1 MVFPE
6 CYVLRIELNRVLPN
20 RLQNH
25 PQPADRLKCSTHIS
39 HQSVSWIYN
48 LPIEVLPWVFW
59 RLHHVEIN
67 PILIFLWNSIG
78 LERLEH
84 FWNVS
89 WNVFG
94 WGFRVILKHLLV
106 IWRHISLNVIKS
118 SCCWS
123 LFRLFDIGR
132 QTLIW
137 LKFKK
142 SHFEI
147 EIYTMNIIPLSNV
160 IELNI
165 GSLNWILFRETIID
179 NDIKT

>member
-1 MVFPE
+1 M
-6 CYVLRIELNRVLPN
+6 
-20 RLQNH
+20 
-25 PQPADRLKCSTHIS
+25 
-39 HQSVSWIYN
+39 
-48 LPIEVLPWVFW
+48 
-59 RLHHVEIN
+59 
-67 PILIFLWNSIG
+67 
-78 LERLEH
+78 ERLEH
-84 FWNVS
+84 LLNVS
-89 WNVFG
+89 LNVFG
-94 WGFRVILKHLLV
+94 WGFRVILKHILV

-142 SHFEI
+142 SQFEI

-165 GSLNWILFRETIID
+165 DSMNWILFRETIID
-179 NDIKT
+179 NDIKTSFFRMSHCHMQQYQSRDVNTTYFDITKTLSYIFPTGWKTIHFN

>member
-1 MVFPE
+1 MFNAYFTSI
-6 CYVLRIELNRVLPN
+6 CQLN
-20 RLQNH
+20 LQLTNWGSSMSF
-25 PQPADRLKCSTHIS
+25 LG
-39 HQSVSWIYN
+39 
-48 LPIEVLPWVFW
+48 
-59 RLHHVEIN
+59 LHHAQVEIN
-67 PILIFLWNSIG
+67 LILILKFYQSGTFFTFLNIFNV
-78 LERLEH
+78 
-84 FWNVS
+84 FWNVLR
-89 WNVFG
+89 VRC
-94 WGFRVILKHLLV
+94 FRVILKHILV
-106 IWRHISLNVIKS
+106 FWRHFSLNIIKS

-179 NDIKT
+179 NDIKTSFFRMSHCHMQQY